1 MKLEAKLS
9 WSSLKNIADALD
21 SYRVRALI
29 DAKKEII
36 DAGIYNE
43 DQYYEILFKIID
55 DEKLKYAL
63 YEFIKKKKEA
73 HLE

>member
-63 YEFIKKKKEA
+63 YEFIKKKKK
-73 HLE
+73 LI